1 MSAIPKKRNA
11 MNIVQP
17 PAPPLSAELIAKF
30 RKIVGDKYAVTDAAD
45 ITPYVTEERD
55 LFHGRSPLVLRP
67 GSTAEVAAICK
78 LASEHK
84 IALVPQGGNTGLVG
98 GQTPHNGEVVVSLRR
113 LDKIRDVDTA
123 SNTMT
128 CEAGVI
134 LQIAQQRAAEVDRL
148 FPLSLGAEGS
158 CTIGGNLST
167 NAGGTT
173 ALAYGV
179 AREMALGLE
188 VVLADGRILNLL
200 SKLKKD
206 NTGYD
211 LRNLFIGAEG
221 TLGIIT
227 AATLK
232 LHPKPRAIETAFV
245 GLTSPAQALKLLAIS
260 QAEAASSLT
269 SFELLS
275 EIAVDFSIRHGID
288 VRDPLEAKHRWYVLM
303 ELSSPRDDARATL
316 ESILAKGLDD
326 GVVVDAVIAANIS
339 QRQGFWKL
347 RDEMSA
353 AQKPE
358 GGSIKH
364 DVSVPVV
371 AVPDFIAEADAA
383 VVKLI
388 PGARPVPFGH
398 LGDGNIHYNVSQ
410 PIGGNSADFLARWH
424 EVNAVVFAI
433 VLKMG
438 GSISAEHGIGV
449 LKRDELPEVKDKVAI
464 ELMRSIKAMLDPL
477 GIMNPGKVL

>member
-1 MSAIPKKRNA
+1 
-11 MNIVQP
+11 MNIVQTSQ
-17 PAPPLSAELIAKF
+17 PPLPPELIAKF
-30 RKIVGDKYAVTDAAD
+30 KSIVGDKYAVTEPAD
-45 ITPYVTEERD
+45 IAPYVTEERD
-55 LFHGRSPLVLRP
+55 LFKGRSPLVLRP
-67 GSTAEVAAICK
+67 GSTAEVSAICK
-78 LASEHK
+78 LASEQR

-98 GQTPHNGEVVVSLRR
+98 GQTPHHGEVVVSTRR
-113 LDKIRDVDTA
+113 MDKIREIDTA

-128 CEAGVI
+128 CEAGVV
-134 LQIAQQRAAEVDRL
+134 LQIAQQRARDVDRL

-227 AATLK
+227 AATLR
-232 LHPKPRAIETAFV
+232 LFPKPRAVETAYV
-245 GLTSPAQALKLLAIS
+245 GLKSPAQALKLLAIS
-260 QAEAASSLT
+260 QSEAAGTLT

-288 VRDPLEAKHRWYVLM
+288 IRAPLSSKHSWYVLM
-303 ELSSPRDDARATL
+303 ELSSPRDDTRATL
-316 ESILAKGLDD
+316 EAILAQGLEHGIVD
-326 GVVVDAVIAANIS
+326 DAVLAANLS
-339 QRQGFWKL
+339 QRAAFWKL

-364 DVSVPVV
+364 DISVPVV
-371 AVPDFIAEADAA
+371 AVPDFIEQADAA

-388 PGARPVPFGH
+388 PGSRPVPFGH

-410 PIGGNSADFLARWH
+410 PIGGDAAEFMGRWH
-424 EVNAVVFAI
+424 DVNAVVFDI
-433 VLKMG
+433 VLQMG

-464 ELMRSIKAMLDPL
+464 ELMRGIKAMLDPL

>member
-1 MSAIPKKRNA
+1 
-11 MNIVQP
+11 MNILQP
-17 PAPPLSAELIAKF
+17 SAPPLSPELIARF

-45 ITPYVTEERD
+45 IAPYLTEERD
-55 LFHGRSPLVLRP
+55 LYHGHSPLILRP
-67 GSTAEVAAICK
+67 GSTAEVSDICR
-78 LASEHK
+78 LASEHG

-98 GQTPHNGEVVVSLRR
+98 GQTPHHGEVVVSLRR
-113 LDKIRDVDTA
+113 LDKIRDIDTA

-128 CEAGVI
+128 CEAGVV
-134 LQIAQQRAAEVDRL
+134 LQIAQQRASEVDRL

-188 VVLADGRILNLL
+188 VVLADGRIWHGL

-227 AATLK
+227 AATLR
-232 LHPKPRAIETAFV
+232 LFPKPRAVETAFV
-245 GLTSPAQALKLLAIS
+245 GLKSPAQALHLLAIA
-260 QAEAASSLT
+260 QNEAAGCLT

-275 EIAVDFSIRHGID
+275 HLAVDFSVRHGID
-288 VRDPLEAKHRWYVLM
+288 IRDPLGDPHPWYVLM
-303 ELSSPRDDARATL
+303 ELSSSRDDARPTL
-316 ESILAKGLDD
+316 ESILAQGLEGTIVDD
-326 GVVVDAVIAANIS
+326 AAIASNLS
-339 QRQGFWKL
+339 QRAAFWKL

-364 DVSVPVV
+364 DVSVPVA
-371 AVPDFIAEADAA
+371 AVPEFIEQADAA

-410 PIGGNSADFLARWH
+410 PIGADAAGFLDRWH
-424 EVNAVVFAI
+424 EVNEVVFAI
-433 VLKMG
+433 VLRLG

-449 LKRDELPEVKDKVAI
+449 LKRDELPAVKDKVAI